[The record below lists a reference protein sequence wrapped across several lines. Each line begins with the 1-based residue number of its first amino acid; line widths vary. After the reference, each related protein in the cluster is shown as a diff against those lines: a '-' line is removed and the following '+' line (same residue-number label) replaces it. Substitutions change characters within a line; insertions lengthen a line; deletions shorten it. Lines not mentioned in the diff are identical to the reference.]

1 MKSFLMTLFVSNV
14 FAMNADSLFIQGN
27 TYFENEQYARSA
39 RTFERLLSSVEHENL
54 YYNLGN
60 AYYRM
65 GEVGFAVWAYEKG
78 LRFNPRNRDIKH
90 NLTLA
95 NTRVKDRIEVPE
107 GFILLDWYRS
117 IKNSMTVNDL
127 LIWGSGFLLLVGM
140 IYFLRQ
146 FRFIRRRTASR
157 LQTMMV
163 VLTILVHG
171 ICLDKYWDVTDTEE
185 GVIVSQTVNVYSIP
199 AIRDEMVVFKVHEG
213 LKVEFT
219 QYQDHWVEIILLDG
233 KKGWIPDN
241 TFRAL

>member
-1 MKSFLMTLFVSNV
+1 MKCFLITLFISNV

-27 TYFENEQYARSA
+27 TYFENDQYARSA
-39 RTFERLLSSVEHENL
+39 RTFERLLSLAEHEDL

-78 LRFNPRNRDIKH
+78 LQFDPRNKDIKH
-90 NLTLA
+90 NLELVNA
-95 NTRVKDRIEVPE
+95 RVKDRIEVPE
-107 GFILLDWYRS
+107 GFVLLDWYRS
-117 IKNSMTVNDL
+117 IKNSTTVNDL
-127 LIWGSGFLLLVGM
+127 LAWGSGFLLLVGM
-140 IYFLRQ
+140 IYFFRQ
-146 FRFIRRRTASR
+146 FRFIGRRTSFR
-157 LQTMMV
+157 LQTTLV
-163 VLTILVHG
+163 VLTILVHS

-199 AIRDEMVVFKVHEG
+199 AIRDEMMVFKVHEG
-213 LKVEFT
+213 LKVEIT
-219 QYQDHWVEIILLDG
+219 QYQDHWIEIILLDG